1 MVEMAGIMILCDC
14 GLSMVKGFKER
25 AKEEGYTKIDYV
37 AFIFI
42 FIAIILSTIRIFGL
56 IANAFSNFSFN

>member
-1 MVEMAGIMILCDC
+1 MVEIL
-14 GLSMVKGFKER
+14 GVMFILWIGSEAVKSFKER

-37 AFIFI
+37 AFGFI
-42 FIAIILSTIRIFGL
+42 LVAIILSAIRIFGL